1 MKKTIMCLLVTVLML
16 NSCNHKKPNNTR
28 TQQGELMTITVS
40 MPNDLKVAYDDE
52 KVGQGALTWEEGDQV
67 LAVGKKDGK
76 CIGAEKFTLSSGEGT
91 RAATF
96 IGREIPD
103 ATSYDIY
110 YGNVEF
116 EGGEVKVNKTNIH
129 SQKQSGDN
137 STAHLKKSIYLFGS
151 VWRKE
156 AERWVCSL
164 EMKSAIMKLELSN
177 LPTDIGTLQKI
188 EWGITARKEDNF
200 GYYFQFLELENITP
214 PTDRLT
220 AYVSFL
226 PEEVKKAANGEA
238 PQFSVELTG
247 DRGKRF
253 LRIPIKEVKE
263 YQAGKRYTAKISKS
277 KEEWWDPK
285 IPF

>member
-116 EGGEVKVNKTNIH
+116 KDGKVKV
-129 SQKQSGDN
+129 SMDGQKQSGNN

-188 EWGITARKEDNF
+188 EWGITTVPSGENN
-200 GYYFQFLELENITP
+200 GCYFQFLELENIPLSTNK
-214 PTDRLT
+214 LT

-238 PQFSVELTG
+238 PPI
-247 DRGKRF
+247 
-253 LRIPIKEVKE
+253 LR
-263 YQAGKRYTAKISKS
+263 
-277 KEEWWDPK
+277 
-285 IPF
+285 

>member
-1 MKKTIMCLLVTVLML
+1 MKKTIMYLLVTVLML

-52 KVGQGALTWEEGDQV
+52 KVGQGALTWEDGDQI

-116 EGGEVKVNKTNIH
+116 KDGKVKV
-129 SQKQSGDN
+129 SMDGQKQSGDN

-188 EWGITARKEDNF
+188 EWGITTVPSGENN
-200 GYYFQFLELENITP
+200 GCYFQFLELENIPLSTNK
-214 PTDRLT
+214 LT

-277 KEEWWDPK
+277 EEEWWDSN
-285 IPF
+285 IPI

>member
-28 TQQGELMTITVS
+28 TQQGEVMTITVS

-52 KVGQGALTWEEGDQV
+52 KVGQGALTWEDGDQI

-91 RAATF
+91 GRATF
-96 IGREIPD
+96 TGRRIQN
-103 ATSYDIY
+103 ATNYDIH

-116 EGGEVKVNKTNIH
+116 KDGKVKV
-129 SQKQSGDN
+129 SMDGQKQSGNN
-137 STAHLKKSIYLFGS
+137 STAHLKKSIYLFS
-151 VWRKE
+151 SIYDNDPNFWTC
-156 AERWVCSL
+156 AL

-188 EWGITARKEDNF
+188 EWGITTVPSGENN
-200 GYYFQFLELENITP
+200 GCYFQFLELENIPLSTNK
-214 PTDRLT
+214 LT

-247 DRGKRF
+247 NRGKRF

-277 KEEWWDPK
+277 EEEWWDSN
-285 IPF
+285 IPI

>member
-1 MKKTIMCLLVTVLML
+1 MKKFIVCLLVSILVL
-16 NSCNHKKPNNTR
+16 NSCNHKKPNSK

-40 MPNDLKVAYDDE
+40 MPNDLKVAYNDE

-76 CIGAEKFTLSSGEGT
+76 CIGAEKFTLSSGVGI

-164 EMKSAIMKLELSN
+164 QMKNAIMKLELSD
-177 LPTDIGTLQKI
+177 LPDVGTLKRV
-188 EWGITARKEDNF
+188 EWGIKTPLKE
-200 GYYFQFLELENITP
+200 FLPPGLGLENITS
-214 PTDRLT
+214 PTNKLT
-220 AYVSFL
+220 AYVSFF
-226 PEEVKKAANGEA
+226 PEWVKSANSGDS
-238 PQFSVELTG
+238 FLVILTG
-247 DRGKRF
+247 STETKAIK
-253 LRIPIKEVKE
+253 IPIKKGKE
-263 YQAGKRYTAKISKS
+263 YKAGERYTARISKES
-277 KEEWWDPK
+277 GEWVGPE
-285 IPF
+285 

>member
-52 KVGQGALTWEEGDQV
+52 KVGQGALTWEDGDQI

-116 EGGEVKVNKTNIH
+116 KDGKVKV
-129 SQKQSGDN
+129 SMDGQKQSGN
-137 STAHLKKSIYLFGS
+137 YSTAHLKKSIYLFGS

-188 EWGITARKEDNF
+188 EWGITTVPSGENN
-200 GYYFQFLELENITP
+200 GCYFQFLELENIPLSTNK
-214 PTDRLT
+214 LT

-277 KEEWWDPK
+277 EEEWWDSN
-285 IPF
+285 IPI

>member
-52 KVGQGALTWEEGDQV
+52 KVGQGALTWEDGDQI

-116 EGGEVKVNKTNIH
+116 KDGKVKV
-129 SQKQSGDN
+129 SMDGQKQSGNN

-188 EWGITARKEDNF
+188 EWGITTVPSGENN
-200 GYYFQFLELENITP
+200 GCYFQFLELENIPLSTNK
-214 PTDRLT
+214 LT

>member
-52 KVGQGALTWEEGDQV
+52 KVGQGALTWEDGDQIW
-67 LAVGKKDGK
+67 AVGKKDGK
-76 CIGAEKFTLSSGEGT
+76 CIGAEKFRLSSGEGT

-116 EGGEVKVNKTNIH
+116 KDGKVKV
-129 SQKQSGDN
+129 SMDGQKQSGNN

-188 EWGITARKEDNF
+188 EWGITTVPSGENN
-200 GYYFQFLELENITP
+200 GCYFQFLELENIPLSTNK
-214 PTDRLT
+214 LT

>member
-1 MKKTIMCLLVTVLML
+1 MKKTIMYLLVTVLML

-52 KVGQGALTWEEGDQV
+52 KVGQGALTWEDGDQI

-116 EGGEVKVNKTNIH
+116 KDGKVKVSRTDKSNPET
-129 SQKQSGDN
+129 
-137 STAHLKKSIYLFGS
+137 TAQLTLRKVFIYLVLFG
-151 VWRKE
+151 
-156 AERWVCSL
+156 
-164 EMKSAIMKLELSN
+164 
-177 LPTDIGTLQKI
+177 
-188 EWGITARKEDNF
+188 
-200 GYYFQFLELENITP
+200 
-214 PTDRLT
+214 
-220 AYVSFL
+220 
-226 PEEVKKAANGEA
+226 
-238 PQFSVELTG
+238 
-247 DRGKRF
+247 GKRQNVGF
-253 LRIPIKEVKE
+253 ALYK
-263 YQAGKRYTAKISKS
+263 
-277 KEEWWDPK
+277 
-285 IPF
+285 

>member
-52 KVGQGALTWEEGDQV
+52 KVGQGALTWEDGDQI

-116 EGGEVKVNKTNIH
+116 KDGKVKV
-129 SQKQSGDN
+129 SMDGQKQSGNN

-188 EWGITARKEDNF
+188 EWGITTVPSGENN
-200 GYYFQFLELENITP
+200 GCYFQFLELENIPLSTNK
-214 PTDRLT
+214 LT

-253 LRIPIKEVKE
+253 LRIAIKEVKE
-263 YQAGKRYTAKISKS
+263 YQEGKRYTAKISKS

-285 IPF
+285 IPI

>member
-52 KVGQGALTWEEGDQV
+52 KVGQGALTWEDGDQI

-116 EGGEVKVNKTNIH
+116 KDGKVKV
-129 SQKQSGDN
+129 SMDGQKQSGNN

-226 PEEVKKAANGEA
+226 PEEVKAANGKF
-238 PQFSVELTG
+238 PSFSVELTG
-247 DRGKRF
+247 NTGAR
-253 LRIPIKEVKE
+253 RIEIYIKEVKE

-285 IPF
+285 IPI